1 MLHTDET
8 TKEAVSTLEGLISIL
23 EDGKLGYTNAAEHV
37 ENPAMKSDFLE
48 YARERSLFIVELQD
62 EINKL
67 GKSTDT
73 SGGGPL
79 GALHRTWID
88 IKSSFTGGDTQA
100 IINACVTGEEA
111 AIEKYKKAKLV
122 FFKKLF
128 KEHNLVINIATPI
141 ATTTT
146 DEFNRDFTSGRN
158 SPFSA
163 DEGMLATWCPRKMNW
178 PDLRTVDEAWQYV

>member
-1 MLHTDET
+1 MIHTDET
-8 TKEAVSTLEGLISIL
+8 TQEAVKTLKGLISIL

-37 ENPAMKSDFLE
+37 ENLAIKADFLD
-48 YARERSLFIVELQD
+48 YARERALFIVELQD

-88 IKSSFTGGDTQA
+88 IKSSFTGGDTES

-111 AIEKYKKAKLV
+111 AIEKYKHALEENH
-122 FFKKLF
+122 L
-128 KEHNLVINIATPI
+128 EHNQVFIVSKQL
-141 ATTTT
+141 
-146 DEFNRDFTSGRN
+146 N
-158 SPFSA
+158 SIQNTLSQIKVKA
-163 DEGMLATWCPRKMNW
+163 N
-178 PDLRTVDEAWQYV
+178 

>member
-1 MLHTDET
+1 MIHTDET
-8 TKEAVSTLEGLISIL
+8 TKETVKTLEGLISIL

-37 ENPAMKSDFLE
+37 ENAAMKTDFLE
-48 YARERSLFIVELQD
+48 YARERALFIVELQD

-88 IKSSFTGGDTQA
+88 IKSSFTGGDTEA

-111 AIEKYKKAKLV
+111 AIEKYKSALEDNNLEYSQASVVSKQLNSIQNTLSQIKMKA
-122 FFKKLF
+122 
-128 KEHNLVINIATPI
+128 N
-141 ATTTT
+141 
-146 DEFNRDFTSGRN
+146 
-158 SPFSA
+158 
-163 DEGMLATWCPRKMNW
+163 
-178 PDLRTVDEAWQYV
+178 

>member
-1 MLHTDET
+1 MIHTNET
-8 TKEAVSTLEGLISIL
+8 TKEAVKTLEGLISIL

-37 ENPAMKSDFLE
+37 ENPAMKTEFLE
-48 YARERSLFIVELQD
+48 FARERALFIVELQD

-88 IKSSFTGGDTQA
+88 IKSSFTGGDTEA

-111 AIEKYKKAKLV
+111 AIEKYKKALEENH
-122 FFKKLF
+122 LD
-128 KEHNLVINIATPI
+128 HNQVNIV
-141 ATTTT
+141 
-146 DEFNRDFTSGRN
+146 SKQLN
-158 SPFSA
+158 SIQNTLS
-163 DEGMLATWCPRKMNW
+163 LIKMKAN
-178 PDLRTVDEAWQYV
+178 

>member
-1 MLHTDET
+1 MIHTDET
-8 TKEAVSTLEGLISIL
+8 TKEAVKTLEGLISIL

-37 ENPAMKSDFLE
+37 ENPAIKTDFLE
-48 YARERSLFIVELQD
+48 YARERALFIVELQD

-88 IKSSFTGGDTQA
+88 IKSSFTGGDTES

-111 AIEKYKKAKLV
+111 AIEKYKMALEDNHLEYNQVSIVSKQL
-122 FFKKLF
+122 
-128 KEHNLVINIATPI
+128 
-141 ATTTT
+141 
-146 DEFNRDFTSGRN
+146 N
-158 SPFSA
+158 SIQNTLSQI
-163 DEGMLATWCPRKMNW
+163 KMRAN
-178 PDLRTVDEAWQYV
+178 

>member
-1 MLHTDET
+1 MIHTDET
-8 TKEAVSTLEGLISIL
+8 TKETVKTLEGLISIL

-37 ENPAMKSDFLE
+37 ENPAMKTDFLE
-48 YARERSLFIVELQD
+48 YARERALFIVELQD

-88 IKSSFTGGDTQA
+88 IKSSFTGGDTEA

-111 AIEKYKKAKLV
+111 AIEKYKMALEENHLEYNQVSVVSKQLNSIQNTLAQIKMKA
-122 FFKKLF
+122 
-128 KEHNLVINIATPI
+128 N
-141 ATTTT
+141 
-146 DEFNRDFTSGRN
+146 
-158 SPFSA
+158 
-163 DEGMLATWCPRKMNW
+163 
-178 PDLRTVDEAWQYV
+178 

>member
-1 MLHTDET
+1 MIHTDET
-8 TKEAVSTLEGLISIL
+8 TKEAVKTLEGLISIL

-37 ENPAMKSDFLE
+37 ENPAMKTDFLE
-48 YARERSLFIVELQD
+48 YARERALFIVELQD

-88 IKSSFTGGDTQA
+88 IKSSFTGGDTEA

-111 AIEKYKKAKLV
+111 AIEKYKMALEDNHLEYNQISVVSKQLNSIQNTLSQIKMKA
-122 FFKKLF
+122 
-128 KEHNLVINIATPI
+128 N
-141 ATTTT
+141 
-146 DEFNRDFTSGRN
+146 
-158 SPFSA
+158 
-163 DEGMLATWCPRKMNW
+163 
-178 PDLRTVDEAWQYV
+178 

>member
-1 MLHTDET
+1 MTNTDVNTDET
-8 TKEAVSTLEGLISIL
+8 VKTLNGLISIL

-37 ENPAMKSDFLE
+37 ENLAMKADFLD
-48 YARERSLFIVELQD
+48 YARERALFIVELQD

-88 IKSSFTGGDTQA
+88 IKSSFTGGDTKA

-111 AIEKYKKAKLV
+111 AIEKYKMALDENH
-122 FFKKLF
+122 F
-128 KEHNLVINIATPI
+128 EHSQVYIVSKQL
-141 ATTTT
+141 
-146 DEFNRDFTSGRN
+146 N
-158 SPFSA
+158 SIQNTLSQI
-163 DEGMLATWCPRKMNW
+163 KMRAN
-178 PDLRTVDEAWQYV
+178 

>member
-1 MLHTDET
+1 MIHTDET

-37 ENPAMKSDFLE
+37 ENPAIKTDFLE
-48 YARERSLFIVELQD
+48 YARERALFIVELQD

-88 IKSSFTGGDTQA
+88 IKSSFTGGDTEA
-100 IINACVTGEEA
+100 IINACITGEEA
-111 AIEKYKKAKLV
+111 AIEKYKMALEKNEL
-122 FFKKLF
+122 
-128 KEHNLVINIATPI
+128 
-141 ATTTT
+141 
-146 DEFNRDFTSGRN
+146 EFNQIAIVSKQLNNIQITLEKIR
-158 SPFSA
+158 A
-163 DEGMLATWCPRKMNW
+163 KKMS
-178 PDLRTVDEAWQYV
+178 